1 MSEYPTET
9 YLPLDVQTWLCQY
22 LTPGQ
27 HAMAFAAFAAFV
39 VVICLTAAAC
49 VCRSPDAAEE

>member
-1 MSEYPTET
+1 
-9 YLPLDVQTWLCQY
+9 
-22 LTPGQ
+22 
-27 HAMAFAAFAAFV
+27 MAFAMIAAFV